1 MTQHP
6 PFLRTIVCLSLAKSA
21 LLVVEAPPQH
31 AFALDRNTAT
41 RNAQVTHM
49 TWSIVGTHAKRRGAP
64 PDMHCF
70 ACETRFGPDDKLH
83 LAGIISRKNKC
94 GCDDCHADAAPGT
107 LFVAAYC
114 RKAACRRPEI
124 FQAWVDRVTSPHVR
138 ADEDQIARLRICGW
152 CARGQFA
159 RTPAG
164 EPIAPAPGEDKLR
177 LCIGCRRT
185 YFCGAECES
194 KAWPTHRVTCKAV

>member
-138 ADEDQIARLRICGW
+138 ADEDRSRVCASAAGVRVDSLRARPQASPSR
-152 CARGQFA
+152 RRPA
-159 RTPAG
+159 RTSCASALAAAARTFA
-164 EPIAPAPGEDKLR
+164 APSAKARRG
-177 LCIGCRRT
+177 RRT
-185 YFCGAECES
+185 G
-194 KAWPTHRVTCKAV
+194 